1 MVRFMRNP
9 VQHSGSRP
17 GGGIRA
23 LPILAAVIIMII
35 ASASGAPTVKLA
47 KLSVPSFERKSLL
60 NGMEV
65 LMLPP
70 GPSRRSFR
78 LMIENGAAFDP
89 VEKWGITHLTTR
101 MLLEET
107 EIRSGDL
114 IRRQLDSLDA
124 ELEFQV
130 GWDAIYL
137 YGNAPE
143 GNLAAVLGLLGEIV
157 VRPLFREETFER
169 LRAQQLEEVENQ
181 SKRPEVVTQKAFLAN
196 LFGPNPY
203 GHGVL
208 GTAETLQNLEL
219 RDVKIQYR
227 KLFLPNQA
235 RLALH
240 TSAEPQDLFRE
251 LSRRWGVWIRA
262 EAAPF
267 TFRRAPSGQGWRILL
282 QDLPGDEALFRW
294 GRLGVEMGSRDY
306 YALKMLEEYL
316 TLSLPGLA
324 RVVEAEQQIQASS
337 RVKAF
342 RMPGYLQLSL
352 RTSSDRLMPYLK
364 EFLQTMSGLRKGE
377 VDSSL
382 MEEARSL
389 AYLEFRNR
397 LEDPVG
403 RLTRILDTSLYDLGV
418 TYIVNYG
425 LRLRRVT
432 PEDFRKLLMEYL
444 SQDSSLLVVG
454 GPAAELKPELEALG
468 PVQISTVR

>member
-1 MVRFMRNP
+1 MVRSMRIP
-9 VQHSGSRP
+9 VQHSSFRTGSGTRL
-17 GGGIRA
+17 
-23 LPILAAVIIMII
+23 LPILAGVIAMII
-35 ASASGAPTVKLA
+35 ASAPGTPTVKLA
-47 KLSVPSFERKSLL
+47 KLNVPSFERKSLL
-60 NGMEV
+60 NGMEL

-89 VEKWGITHLTTR
+89 VDKWGITHLTTR

-114 IRRQLDSLDA
+114 IRRQLESLGA

-130 GWDAIYL
+130 DWDAIYF
-137 YGNAPE
+137 YGSAPE
-143 GNLAAVLGLLGEIV
+143 QNLTAVLGLLGEIV
-157 VRPLFREETFER
+157 VRPFFREESFER

-181 SKRPEVVTQKAFLAN
+181 LQRPEVVTQNAFLTH

-208 GTAETLQNLEL
+208 GTVETLKNLEL

-267 TFRRAPSGQGWRILL
+267 TFRRAPVREGWRILL

-364 EFLQTMSGLRKGE
+364 EFLQTLNGLRKGE
-377 VDSSL
+377 VDPSV

-397 LEDPVG
+397 MEDPVG
-403 RLTRILDTSLYDLGV
+403 RLTRLLDTSLYDLGV

-432 PEDFRKLLMEYL
+432 PEDFRELLMKYL

-454 GPAAELKPELEALG
+454 GPAAELKPELEELG
-468 PVQISTVR
+468 PVQIFTVR

>member
-1 MVRFMRNP
+1 MVRSMRSP
-9 VQHSGSRP
+9 FQHSGSRP
-17 GGGIRA
+17 GREIRA
-23 LPILAAVIIMII
+23 LPILAAVIAMII
-35 ASASGAPTVKLA
+35 ASAPGAPTVKLA
-47 KLSVPSFERKSLL
+47 KLTVPSFERKSLL

-65 LMLPP
+65 LILPP

-89 VEKWGITHLTTR
+89 VDKWGITHLTTR

-114 IRRQLDSLDA
+114 IRRQLESLDA

-130 GWDAIYL
+130 VWDAIYL

-157 VRPLFREETFER
+157 VRPFFREETFER
-169 LRAQQLEEVENQ
+169 LRAQQLEEVANQ
-181 SKRPEVVTQKAFLAN
+181 SNRPEVVTQKAFLAH

-208 GTAETLQNLEL
+208 GTVETLNNLEL

-267 TFRRAPSGQGWRILL
+267 TFRRAPAGQGWRILL

-294 GRLGVEMGSRDY
+294 GRLGVEMGSRDF

-403 RLTRILDTSLYDLGV
+403 RLTRLLDTSLYDLGV

-432 PEDFRKLLMEYL
+432 PEDFRTLLMEYL

-454 GPAAELKPELEALG
+454 GPAAELKPELEELG

>member
-1 MVRFMRNP
+1 MVHSMRNP

-17 GGGIRA
+17 ATGIRL
-23 LPILAAVIIMII
+23 LPILGAVIAMII
-35 ASASGAPTVKLA
+35 TPAPGAPTVKLE
-47 KLSVPSFERKSLL
+47 KLTVPSFERKSLL

-65 LMLPP
+65 MMLPP

-89 VEKWGITHLTTR
+89 VDKWGITHLTTR
-101 MLLEET
+101 LLLEET
-107 EIRSGDL
+107 EIRSGEL
-114 IRRQLDSLDA
+114 IRRQLESLSA

-130 GWDAIYL
+130 DWDAIYL
-137 YGNAPE
+137 YGSAPE
-143 GNLAAVLGLLGEIV
+143 ENLSAVLGLLGEIV
-157 VRPLFREETFER
+157 VRPFFREESFER
-169 LRAQQLEEVENQ
+169 LRAQQLEEVENLLT
-181 SKRPEVVTQKAFLAN
+181 RPEVVTQKAFLAH

-208 GTAETLQNLEL
+208 GTVETLKNLEL

-240 TSAEPQDLFRE
+240 TSAEPQEVFRD

-267 TFRRAPSGQGWRILL
+267 TFRRAPVQEGRRILL

-337 RVKAF
+337 RVRAF

-364 EFLQTMSGLRKGE
+364 EFLQTMSGLREGD
-377 VDSSL
+377 VDPAR

-389 AYLEFRNR
+389 AYLEFRDR
-397 LEDPVG
+397 LKDPVG
-403 RLTRILDTSLYDLGV
+403 RLTRLLDTSLYDLGV

-432 PEDFRKLLMEYL
+432 PEDFRTLLMEYL

-454 GPAAELKPELEALG
+454 GPAAQLKPELEELG